1 MQRSKVHS
9 IRPPIG
15 GRAAAAEWMAMAVFT
30 LITSSNFFGASPES
44 VRARERV

>member
-9 IRPPIG
+9 IRSPIG